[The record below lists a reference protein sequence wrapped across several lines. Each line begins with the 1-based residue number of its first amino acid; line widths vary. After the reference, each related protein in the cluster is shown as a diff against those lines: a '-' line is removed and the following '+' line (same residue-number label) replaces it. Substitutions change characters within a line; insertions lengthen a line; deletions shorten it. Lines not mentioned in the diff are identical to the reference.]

1 MIVTETQLSGV
12 FILEPERFDDE
23 RGFFARAWSEAELAA
38 LGAQSRFVE
47 GNLSFNKRRGTLR
60 GIHYQAAPHG
70 QAKLVRC
77 TRGAIF
83 DVAVDLRTHS
93 STFGQ
98 WVGVE
103 LTASNRRMMYLPG
116 DFGHGYL
123 TLEDE
128 TEVYYQVT
136 AAYAPESCAGFR
148 WDDPALGIVWPK
160 IDELVINERDLD
172 YPEFKI

>member
-1 MIVTETQLSGV
+1 MIVTETKLGGV

-23 RGFFARAWSEAELAA
+23 RGFFARAWSETELAA
-38 LGAQSRFVE
+38 LGAEARFVE
-47 GNLSFNKRRGTLR
+47 GNLSFNNKRGTLR
-60 GIHYQAAPHG
+60 GIHYQTPPHG
-70 QAKLVRC
+70 QGKLVRC
-77 TRGAIF
+77 TRGAIY
-83 DVAVDLRTHS
+83 DVAVDLRSHS

-98 WVGVE
+98 WIGAE

-128 TEVYYQVT
+128 TEVHYQVT
-136 AAYAPESCAGFR
+136 ATYAPESCAGFR
-148 WDDPALGIVWPK
+148 WDDPVLAIIWPK
-160 IDELVINERDLD
+160 IDELIINERDLE